1 MKIQLSLDLKGYVQ
15 NNHVQ
20 SHDHVRAMTLFAQV
34 FFNSLKEKDTNDSTV
49 TKEMMTENKCFKFN

>member
-1 MKIQLSLDLKGYVQ
+1 MKIQLFLDLKGYVQ

-20 SHDHVRAMTLFAQV
+20 SHDHVRAMTSFAQL